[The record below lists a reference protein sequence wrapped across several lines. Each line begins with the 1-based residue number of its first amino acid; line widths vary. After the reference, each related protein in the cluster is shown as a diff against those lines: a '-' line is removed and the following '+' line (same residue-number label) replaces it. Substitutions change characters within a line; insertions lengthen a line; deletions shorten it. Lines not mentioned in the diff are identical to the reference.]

1 MIFDTNLLFSN
12 GQSLAVT
19 TSTPSTT
26 VIDLT
31 GNPTAGLNIGNAARY
46 GADMG
51 IGDGVAVLKV
61 AAYVGTALTTTN
73 AATLQIVFQ
82 GSTDSSTWDTYLLS
96 PVYAAAA
103 LTAGAKLGTFDWP
116 LVALGKSLPRYIRL
130 NYDLPETTSFT
141 TGTIFAGIVLQ
152 RDDAI
157 QGLYPEGFVVA

>member
-1 MIFDTNLLFSN
+1 MIFDSNLLFSN

-31 GNPTAGLNIGNAARY
+31 GNPTAGLNIGNASRY

-73 AATLQIVFQ
+73 SATLQIQFQ
-82 GSTDSSTWDTYLLS
+82 GSTDSSTWDTYIET
-96 PVYAAAA
+96 PAFAAAK
-103 LTAGAKLGTFDWP
+103 LTAGQKLGTFDWP
-116 LVALGKSLPRYIRL
+116 LVGPGFSLPRYIRL
-130 NYDLPETTSFT
+130 NYVLPETTSFT

-157 QGLYPEGFVVA
+157 QGQYPEGFVVA